1 MKTDT
6 FFAFI
11 GGAIVGAAA
20 ALLLAPESGEETRK
34 KIKESIDTEYQ
45 ALKKKYEDF
54 KAKNGIDDT
63 QVQSEESQA

>member
-6 FFAFI
+6 LFAFI

-34 KIKESIDTEYQ
+34 KIRESVDTEYQ
-45 ALKKKYEDF
+45 ALKKKYEEF
-54 KAKNGIDDT
+54 KAKYGA
-63 QVQSEESQA
+63 QEPQESETEANA

>member
-1 MKTDT
+1 MKSDT

-34 KIKESIDTEYQ
+34 KIKESVDTEYQ
-45 ALKKKYEDF
+45 ALKKKYEEF
-54 KAKNGIDDT
+54 KAKYAEP
-63 QVQSEESQA
+63 QEESESANA

>member
-11 GGAIVGAAA
+11 GGAIAGAAV

-34 KIKESIDTEYQ
+34 KIKDSVDTEYQ
-45 ALKKKYEDF
+45 ALKKKYEEF
-54 KAKNGIDDT
+54 KAKHAEA
-63 QVQSEESQA
+63 QEEAESVNA

>member
-1 MKTDT
+1 MKSDT

-34 KIKESIDTEYQ
+34 KIKDSVDTEYQ
-45 ALKKKYEDF
+45 ALKKKYEEF
-54 KAKNGIDDT
+54 KAKYAEA
-63 QVQSEESQA
+63 QEESESANA